1 MEAVPKVRE
10 HGLQEQEREP
20 KGMRDGRSQ
29 RNFSAVKQ
37 PSGTNGNAPNR
48 PRIPQSRGLAGR
60 MLVLSLMGIGGLVA
74 EALLRAI
81 NFISDVCFY
90 GKSTSAYLPPN
101 LAPHHW
107 WFLLLP
113 AIGGLFV
120 GLLIHYFS
128 PEIKG
133 DGIPE
138 AMSVALTNRSIVKPR
153 VSFFKP
159 LSAAITVGS
168 GGPFGAEGPIIQTG
182 AALGSLL
189 SQLIPSSPAERR
201 TLLACG
207 AAAGLAGVFKTPFA
221 GVMMAVELLVF
232 EFRARSFVPIALAS
246 AAGTMVA
253 MGFRGSEPVFPVNT
267 AYHFHAPELPFF
279 VILGIL
285 CAALAWLMTRT
296 LYLFEDFFE
305 ELKIWFPLIPAI
317 GGLIVGAIALFRP
330 EVLGTG
336 YAVIA
341 DLLARPHPIRE
352 LVSIGFAKLLAFG
365 VALGSG
371 ASGGTFAPALMIGGS
386 LGAAYGSVVHTF
398 LPGAST
404 VGLYG
409 MVATAALFG
418 SLYRAT
424 PSAILFMLE
433 VTGAWNAILPVFLVA
448 VVADL
453 AVHFFMRTTINT
465 ERLVRRGTLV
475 PDAYEVDPMKLLR
488 IRDIMNPD
496 VDTVRFDSKVKDF
509 LPVVANHESV
519 PVVDEHEQVLGLL
532 YRRDLLNAATEAT
545 ADSLAH
551 KDFAVAYTDEVVHD
565 VARRFLD
572 GNYGRCVILDH
583 NTGELAG
590 MVTAFDVLKA
600 KNWELMQETAEPSRL
615 GDSLLRFRG
624 TQSNGSNT

>member
-1 MEAVPKVRE
+1 MAHSNTSGNSDGKARGKHSAGHTGKNGKNHHVRE
-10 HGLQEQEREP
+10 
-20 KGMRDGRSQ
+20 S
-29 RNFSAVKQ
+29 
-37 PSGTNGNAPNR
+37 PS
-48 PRIPQSRGLAGR
+48 IPQSRNLASR
-60 MLVLSLMGIGGLVA
+60 MLVLSLLGVVVGIIGGLVA

-81 NFISDVCFY
+81 NFISDLCFY
-90 GKSTSAYLPPN
+90 GKFSSAYLPPN
-101 LAPHHW
+101 LATRHW

-113 AIGGLFV
+113 AAGGLLV

-138 AMSVALTNRSIVKPR
+138 AMSVVLTNRSIVKAR

-159 LSAAITVGS
+159 LSAAITVGT

-182 AALGSLL
+182 AAIGSLI

-232 EFRARSFVPIALAS
+232 EFRARSFIPIALAS
-246 AAGTMVA
+246 ASGTLVA

-267 AYHFHAPELPFF
+267 AYHFHAPELPF
-279 VILGIL
+279 VIVLGIL
-285 CAALAWLMTRT
+285 CAGLAWLMSRT

-305 ELKIWFPLIPAI
+305 KLKVWFPLIPAF
-317 GGLIVGAIALFRP
+317 GGLVVGALALVRP

-336 YAVIA
+336 YAVIG
-341 DLLARPHPIRE
+341 DLLARPHPLRE
-352 LVSIGFAKLLAFG
+352 LVSIGLAKLLAFG
-365 VALGSG
+365 AALGAG

-386 LGAAYGSVVHTF
+386 LGAAYGSAVHYV
-398 LPGAST
+398 LPNAST
-404 VGLYG
+404 IGLYG

-475 PDAYEVDPMKLLR
+475 PEAYEVDPMKLLR
-488 IRDIMNPD
+488 VRDIMNPD
-496 VDTVRFDSKVKDF
+496 IDTVRFDRKVKDF
-509 LPVVANHESV
+509 LPAVVNHEAV
-519 PVVDEHEQVLGLL
+519 PIVDEQEGVIGLL
-532 YRRDLLNAATEAT
+532 YRHDLLNASREAT
-545 ADSLAH
+545 AASLAH
-551 KDFAVAYTDEVVHD
+551 TDYPVVYTDEVVHD
-565 VARRFLD
+565 VARRFL
-572 GNYGRCVILDH
+572 NENFARCVVLDRA
-583 NTGELAG
+583 TGELAG
-590 MVTAFDVLKA
+590 IITPFDVLKA
-600 KNWELMQETAEPSRL
+600 KNWELMQETSEPGRL
-615 GDSLLRFRG
+615 SDSLLRFR
-624 TQSNGSNT
+624 SAEADRP

>member
-1 MEAVPKVRE
+1 MTETISETTTADSHSPRPARGS
-10 HGLQEQEREP
+10 HHT
-20 KGMRDGRSQ
+20 GRGH
-29 RNFSAVKQ
+29 R
-37 PSGTNGNAPNR
+37 
-48 PRIPQSRGLAGR
+48 LASR
-60 MLVLSLMGIGGLVA
+60 MLHLSLLGIVVGIAGGLVA
-74 EALLRAI
+74 EGLLRTI
-81 NFISDVCFY
+81 NFFSNLCFY
-90 GKSTSAYLPPN
+90 GVASSAYLPPN
-101 LAPHHW
+101 LAPHRW
-107 WFLLLP
+107 WFPLLP
-113 AIGGLFV
+113 AAGGLIV

-159 LSAAITVGS
+159 LSAAITVGT

-189 SQLIPSSPAERR
+189 SQFIPSSPAERR

-207 AAAGLAGVFKTPFA
+207 AAAGLAAVFKTPFA

-246 AAGTMVA
+246 ATGTMVA
-253 MGFRGSEPVFPVNT
+253 MGFRGAAPVFPVDT
-267 AYHFHAPELPFF
+267 AYHFHPLELPFF
-279 VILGIL
+279 VLLGVI

-296 LYLFEDFFE
+296 LYFSEDFFE
-305 ELKIWFPLIPAI
+305 NVKLWFPVIPAI
-317 GGLIVGAIALFRP
+317 GGLMVGLISMFRP
-330 EVLGTG
+330 EVFGTG

-341 DLLARPHPIRE
+341 DLLSHPHPLRE

-365 VALGSG
+365 AALGSG

-386 LGAAYGSVVHTF
+386 LGAAYGSLMHMF
-398 LPGAST
+398 LPSAST
-404 VGLYG
+404 IGLYG
-409 MVATAALFG
+409 TVATAALFG

-453 AVHFFMRTTINT
+453 FGHFFMRNTINT

-475 PDAYEVDPMKLLR
+475 PDAYEIDAMKMLR
-488 IRDIMNPD
+488 VRDIMNPD
-496 VDTVRFDSKVKDF
+496 VDTVNAHSKVRDF
-509 LPVVANHESV
+509 LAAVANHESV
-519 PVVDEHEQVLGLL
+519 PVVDEKDRVSGIL
-532 YRRDLLNAATEAT
+532 YRRELLAASPDAT
-545 ADSLAH
+545 AGSLAH
-551 KDFAVAYTDEVVHD
+551 REYPHAYTDEIVHD

-572 GNYGRCVILDH
+572 GNYGRCVILDSQ
-583 NTGELAG
+583 TGELAG
-590 MVTAFDVLKA
+590 MLTAFDVLKA
-600 KNWELMQETAEPSRL
+600 KNWELMQEMPEPSRL
-615 GDSLLRFRG
+615 AGTSLLRFG
-624 TQSNGSNT
+624 NSNGPGGVGKG